1 MFLSKIFLFVFYGV
15 VGSIVGFAVAWL
27 LLTAIDA
34 VLGQDAIS
42 ESTALW
48 IALLGSIGCG
58 LAMGGGSL
66 SAARPNTNSKASNE
80 NQTEHSDG
88 ASQ

>member
-1 MFLSKIFLFVFYGV
+1 MFLTKILLFVFYGV

-27 LLTAIDA
+27 VLTVINAG
-34 VLGQDAIS
+34 LGQKTIS

-48 IALLGSIGCG
+48 IELLGGIGCG